1 MIEKLKK
8 EHDGEFGYIDEDG
21 TSWDSP
27 AEYLQIE
34 ILGFC
39 GCGNP
44 EEVMVYVKEML
55 EKLDNKQWGNY
66 DDMPYMFFVEW
77 ADHNEFTEHGCTVR
91 CSWLS
96 DKGKEL
102 LKDINT
108 CIESST
114 EDV

>member
-8 EHDGEFGYIDEDG
+8 ENDGEFGYIDEDG

-27 AEYLQIE
+27 ASYLQIAV
-34 ILGFC
+34 LGFC

-44 EEVMVYVKEML
+44 DEVMVYVKEML
-55 EKLDNKQWGNY
+55 DKLDNEQHENY
-66 DDMPYMFFVEW
+66 DNIPYMFFVYW
-77 ADHNEFTEHGCTVR
+77 ANDKGFAEHGCTVR

-108 CIESST
+108 CIEAGL
-114 EDV
+114 